1 PEADYIIAKIIAMA
15 FRLSAYLVCCIA
27 LAAQISSSAARV
39 VEVGEEFIG
48 RDASQAFLVKFYAP
62 WCGHCRNMEPAY
74 EEVSDRLAGSPVT
87 VARIDATVH
96 QAAAAHFRVRGFPTL
111 IYVKGDTR
119 HEFRGERTADEIVKF
134 VNRVSGDPVKVIASP
149 GKFNEVFATSVKDPF
164 FLFIGSEESKEFAVF
179 NGIAGQ
185 MRTDSS
191 FYRADAQLLANL
203 GFDLAAKRLDRGHGG
218 DIAEPCVL
226 AFKDNGFVLFRGQ
239 FDNDSLGVWM
249 TNERFHIYPKL
260 GDFLFYSFYP
270 STKLLVAIVTN
281 ESDPEERRFVQLGR
295 ALAFSMDLELANVQF
310 GWAGSAKAASDMAM
324 TSLPTPNVMLLNPNS
339 TRYYLRPDYHLPI
352 SVRDET
358 VGSLKRLVLQGLNG
372 ELPAYG
378 GGGLIEGLK
387 RTVYDFATGLAG
399 FVLSHPGLALVV
411 IGAPVAVVSILC
423 YAICCMDTTDDV
435 AEGEVEGDAYLDDE
449 GEDEVDE
456 ANSAAIE
463 GEDEGEGKKDQ

>member
-1 PEADYIIAKIIAMA
+1 
-15 FRLSAYLVCCIA
+15 
-27 LAAQISSSAARV
+27 
-39 VEVGEEFIG
+39 
-48 RDASQAFLVKFYAP
+48 
-62 WCGHCRNMEPAY
+62 
-74 EEVSDRLAGSPVT
+74 
-87 VARIDATVH
+87 
-96 QAAAAHFRVRGFPTL
+96 
-111 IYVKGDTR
+111 
-119 HEFRGERTADEIVKF
+119 
-134 VNRVSGDPVKVIASP
+134 
-149 GKFNEVFATSVKDPF
+149 
-164 FLFIGSEESKEFAVF
+164 
-179 NGIAGQ
+179 
-185 MRTDSS
+185 
-191 FYRADAQLLANL
+191 
-203 GFDLAAKRLDRGHGG
+203 
-218 DIAEPCVL
+218 
-226 AFKDNGFVLFRGQ
+226 
-239 FDNDSLGVWM
+239 
-249 TNERFHIYPKL
+249 
-260 GDFLFYSFYP
+260 
-270 STKLLVAIVTN
+270 
-281 ESDPEERRFVQLGR
+281 
-295 ALAFSMDLELANVQF
+295 MDLELANVQF